1 MESNKMWRKLKYE
14 NKFSIIFCLG
24 SLGYSRAKQVDEP
37 AEAELV
43 HVVDGGQVVAG
54 EVQLHR
60 ELGQIL
66 KFKWPKF
73 IQSHFES
80 SCIYKTFDPFVFY
93 VVVYLTVTA
102 KQRYQLLLVS

>member
-1 MESNKMWRKLKYE
+1 MQINRNLRLQDKVELEDTIYKQFFKANKLFQIIDSVTM
-14 NKFSIIFCLG
+14 IFCF
-24 SLGYSRAKQVDEP
+24 GYSRAKQVDEP

-66 KFKWPKF
+66 KFK
-73 IQSHFES
+73 
-80 SCIYKTFDPFVFY
+80 
-93 VVVYLTVTA
+93 
-102 KQRYQLLLVS
+102 